1 MVIGDKIMKSIVLS
15 ILMASLFISMCL
27 ADETEGKT
35 ELGLKGGINSYW
47 GDINDRQINGSAA
60 ISLFWW
66 ISDPVA
72 VGVNGG
78 ASFLQA
84 ETGDLYFKTMLYRF
98 TPMIKVKLFP
108 SSVLNPY
115 LQTGFDLMYIN
126 PQDRSGSKLPNNSAG
141 NYENLQFAVPFGGG
155 LAVHFSERVA
165 MELEGMYHQALT
177 DYLDDLKT
185 GDRWDGY
192 FTLTLG
198 LAFHLGEPRDSD
210 GDGIPNKRDA
220 DPMHPEDF
228 DDFEDFDGVPDPD
241 NDQDGV
247 PDELDKEPNNP
258 EDRDGFQDSDGVP
271 DPDNDG
277 DGILDKDDKMPG
289 TDAAVAA
296 GIVTAEDFDGFQ
308 DEDGAPDPDND
319 GDGILDTV
327 DKCPNEAET
336 FNDYQDEDGCPDT
349 KPEVDVG
356 QSIVLEGINFASGS
370 AELEVNSMRIL
381 DKVAADMLKYP
392 DIEVEIRGYTDN
404 TGSYQGNI
412 QISQR
417 RADTVKAYLVSQG
430 VRPYRIMTK
439 GYGPENPIAS
449 NSTREGRAQNRRI
462 EFYRIK

>member
-1 MVIGDKIMKSIVLS
+1 MKQS
-15 ILMASLFISMCL
+15 ILILLLAVTFFRTAV

-60 ISLFWW
+60 LSLYWW

-72 VGVNGG
+72 LGASGG

-84 ETGDLYFKTMLYRF
+84 ENGGLYFKTMLYRF
-98 TPMIKVKLFP
+98 SPLIKFKLFP

-115 LQTGFDLMYIN
+115 LQTGFDLIYIN
-126 PQDRSGSKLPNNSAG
+126 PQDRGGNKLPENAAG
-141 NYENLQFAVPFGGG
+141 SYENLQFAVPVGGG

-177 DYLDDLKT
+177 DYLDDIKA

-198 LAFHLGEPRDSD
+198 LNFHLGEPRDSD

-220 DPMHPEDF
+220 DPMHPEDY
-228 DDFEDFDGVPDPD
+228 DNFEDFDGVPDPD

-247 PDELDKEPNNP
+247 LDELDKEPNNP
-258 EDRDGFQDSDGVP
+258 EDRDGFQDEDGVP

-277 DGILDKDDKMPG
+277 DGILDAVDKMPG
-289 TDAAVAA
+289 TDATVAA
-296 GIVTAEDFDGFQ
+296 GIITAEDFDGFQ
-308 DEDGAPDPDND
+308 DDDGAPDPDND
-319 GDGILDTV
+319 GDGIADV
-327 DKCPNEAET
+327 DDKCPNEAET

-349 KPEVDVG
+349 KPAVDVG
-356 QSIVLEGINFASGS
+356 QSVVLEGVNFASGS
-370 AELEVNSMRIL
+370 AELTANSMRIL
-381 DKVAADMLKYP
+381 DNVAEDMLKYP

-412 QISQR
+412 KISQR
-417 RADTVKAYLVSQG
+417 RADTVKAYLVSRG
-430 VRPYRIMTK
+430 VRPYRITTK
-439 GYGPENPIAS
+439 GYGPENPVAP
-449 NSTREGRAQNRRI
+449 NNTREGRAQNRRI